1 MDRTAFISH
10 ASEDSGAAEKIT
22 AFLEKSGIS
31 CWIAPRDVRPGQEYA
46 AEIVRGIAQSAVMV
60 LVLSENAND
69 STFVKRE
76 VERAVSQGKPIFPIR
91 VREVKPS
98 QSLELFISSH
108 HWIDAWK
115 PPLEQYMDR
124 LVEAINIVVS
134 GDSTGGAGTAA
145 AAPIQA
151 PAPSGT
157 AAPGKPL
164 HRAAMT
170 VAGLLI
176 LAGAALSVKYFL
188 TDPSAT
194 EPGNPQ
200 QAGNREY
207 TLPSNEQ
214 VEVRSSAI
222 PDDPTPA
229 VSRAPAG
236 SNHTASL
243 REEEAGNPG
252 FVEEGQD
259 DTVSISSLM
268 KSLEGKSGAQRFQA
282 IQMFENILP
291 DKLSTD
297 QALAIIDTSA
307 YRLQALQFLQK
318 RLPRTLSYEDFL
330 KIVDPTRGADRFNT
344 IREFANQAPD
354 SLTTDQVLT
363 LLESSAYRLQ
373 ALQLLQKRLPRTLS
387 YEDFLKIVDPTK
399 GAERF
404 STIQEFANQAP
415 DSLTTDQVLTLL
427 ESSAYR
433 LQGLQLLQK
442 RLPRTLSYEDFLKIV
457 DPTKGAERFS
467 TIQEFANQ
475 APDSLTTD
483 QVLTLLESS
492 AYRLQGLQL
501 LKKRLPRTLS
511 YEDFLKIVDP
521 TKGAE
526 RFSTIQEFAN
536 QAPDSLTTDQILR
549 IVSSSA
555 YRLEALELLKSRLP
569 KSLSYDELVKIIDPV
584 KAGERYKTINAFAE
598 YAPDGLSDTQID
610 RLIES
615 SSYPDQARKLFN

>member
-10 ASEDSGAAEKIT
+10 ASKDSGAAEKIT

-134 GDSTGGAGTAA
+134 GDSQGGAGTTA
-145 AAPIQA
+145 AAPVQA
-151 PAPSGT
+151 PAPSGS

-164 HRAAMT
+164 QRVALTA
-170 VAGLLI
+170 AGLLI

-188 TDPSAT
+188 ADPSAT

-200 QAGNREY
+200 QAENREY

-214 VEVRSSAI
+214 VEVWSSAI
-222 PDDPTPA
+222 PDDPIPA
-229 VSRAPAG
+229 VARVQAG

-243 REEEAGNPG
+243 REEEVGNPG

-259 DTVSISSLM
+259 DTVSISSLL
-268 KSLEGKSGAQRFQA
+268 KSLEGKSGAQRYQA
-282 IQMFENILP
+282 IQTFENILP
-291 DKLSTD
+291 NKLSSD
-297 QALAIIDTSA
+297 QALAIIDT
-307 YRLQALQFLQK
+307 
-318 RLPRTLSYEDFL
+318 
-330 KIVDPTRGADRFNT
+330 
-344 IREFANQAPD
+344 
-354 SLTTDQVLT
+354 
-363 LLESSAYRLQ
+363 SAYRLQ

-404 STIQEFANQAP
+404 NTIKEFASQAP

-457 DPTKGAERFS
+457 DPTKGAERFN
-467 TIQEFANQ
+467 TIKEFANQ

-501 LKKRLPRTLS
+501 LQNRLPSTLS

-521 TKGAE
+521 TKGAD
-526 RFSTIQEFAN
+526 RFNTIKEFASF
-536 QAPDSLTTDQILR
+536 APSALTVDQMLR
-549 IVSSSA
+549 IVSNSA
-555 YRLEALELLKSRLP
+555 YRLQALELLKSRLP
-569 KSLSYDELVKIIDPV
+569 RSLSYDELVKIIDPV
-584 KAGERYKTINAFAE
+584 KAGERYKTINAFAQ
-598 YAPDGLSDTQID
+598 YAPDGLSDNQID

-615 SSYPDQARKLFN
+615 SSYPDQARKLFD